1 MYLSSFGLSGW
12 VHRRRFGT
20 TDLKDHSVQQPS
32 MMCSQNSI
40 QALQCMEIYRRKK
53 IHAVLTTSTKWSSQV
68 SVAVLLL
75 HSSILLISN
84 AVIYQEDI
92 RFTTL
97 VQSSKENSVQ
107 DSSSSSSSG
116 NLTVKVP
123 LIFCILRSSIFPIKQ
138 EDLRIHRSCCSA
150 QRRGCS

>member
-1 MYLSSFGLSGW
+1 MYLSSFGLWGW

-32 MMCSQNSI
+32 MMHSQHSI
-40 QALQCMEIYRRKK
+40 QTLQCMEIYRRKK

-84 AVIYQEDI
+84 AVIYQEAI